1 MVYKN
6 EVHEEHEVQELHGV
20 IFMYRVTIILKVLH
34 GKAAD
39 GSICKRKARISLF
52 PVLDLLW

>member
-6 EVHEEHEVQELHGV
+6 EVHEEHEVQEIHGV
-20 IFMYRVTIILKVLH
+20 IFMYRVTIVLKVLH

-39 GSICKRKARISLF
+39 PSLCKAESLPF
-52 PVLDLLW
+52 LC